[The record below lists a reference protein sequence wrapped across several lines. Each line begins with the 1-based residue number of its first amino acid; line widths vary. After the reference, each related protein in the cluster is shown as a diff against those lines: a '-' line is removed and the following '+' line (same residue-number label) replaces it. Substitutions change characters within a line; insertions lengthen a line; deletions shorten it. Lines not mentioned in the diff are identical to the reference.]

1 MSLCLKLYTLNK
13 LILLVLWAD
22 IKCDATL
29 IYFVIMDTLRVCFWL
44 YVDHMQ

>member
-1 MSLCLKLYTLNK
+1 MSLCLKLYTLNE

-29 IYFVIMDTLRVCFWL
+29 IYFVIMDTLRVCF
-44 YVDHMQ
+44 